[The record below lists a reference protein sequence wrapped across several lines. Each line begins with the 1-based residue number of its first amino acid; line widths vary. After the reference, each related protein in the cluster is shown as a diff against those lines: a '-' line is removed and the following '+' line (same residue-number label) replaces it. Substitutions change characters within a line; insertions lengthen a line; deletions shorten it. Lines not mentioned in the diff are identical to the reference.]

1 MDSENIVQDG
11 FDKTEIENGE
21 KIIDISPDLSFEYN
35 ITNEEQGEAFVT
47 FQKKY
52 VYKKNLLKTIGFGI
66 LAVGFAVSSWRDPS
80 IAMNYILLGVCLAA
94 IAAIW
99 YNMKKIR
106 TSLLEAMKILEDD
119 RYVFSLYD
127 DSFVI
132 ETIITEEEKNSED
145 FRPIPPKVV
154 KLGDG
159 GIDIIEQDNMFIVIL
174 AKDIIYVLPK
184 RCMDEK
190 QCEIFRNKLAV
201 YFS

>member
-21 KIIDISPDLSFEYN
+21 KIIEISPDLSFEYN

-154 KLGDG
+154 KLGDA